1 MSVKPEIIAS
11 IQKDLALFGLQNCA
25 LALINF
31 IASQPIGQSFYV
43 SLSDLLEKASD
54 CSAKET
60 EQVVNY
66 FSSSLPPILIRTY
79 CFVDAERI
87 FHELNNE
94 ALITF
99 QETKKL
105 YHPSSG
111 KLVESDEVN
120 IFLLYKSCADMV
132 ISV

>member
-1 MSVKPEIIAS
+1 MSVKPEIVAS
-11 IQKDLALFGLQNCA
+11 INKDLAIFGLQECA
-25 LALINF
+25 LALVEF
-31 IASQPIGQSFYV
+31 IASQPTGQNFYV
-43 SLSDLLEKASD
+43 SLSDLLEQAKNF
-54 CSAKET
+54 SAKET

-66 FSSSLPPILIRTY
+66 LSSSSQAVLTRAY

-87 FHELNNE
+87 FHELDNE

-120 IFLLYKSCADMV
+120 VFLLYKTSTNKVATE
-132 ISV
+132 